1 MQKRERKG
9 KKNNARIISDIGQ
22 ERNNKHVS
30 FFFFFFFFEGS
41 LPPGPASQMLD
52 NQFMKRDVL
61 MPVPEAKESS
71 SSTRPGLFVLL
82 FFFWTVL
89 AQFAVSRPPSCI
101 DAGAYL

>member
-1 MQKRERKG
+1 
-9 KKNNARIISDIGQ
+9 
-22 ERNNKHVS
+22 
-30 FFFFFFFFEGS
+30 
-41 LPPGPASQMLD
+41 MLD